1 MTLFEI
7 FIFMEKKKKDWKEI
21 TKMLSLVT
29 LDGEIMGNEIFLLV
43 YQSSSREAE
52 TVYIKEIWYKE
63 LNCCMAGRR
72 RKWQPTPVFLLGE
85 SQGWGSLVGCH
96 LWGHTESDTTE
107 AT

>member
-52 TVYIKEIWYKE
+52 TVYIKEIWYKA

-72 RKWQPTPVFLLGE
+72 RKWQPTPLFLLGE